1 MMIEK
6 HTLQEKTVNAPPSTP
21 VVLIAAN
28 ELKLTAAGDD
38 ARLEKDTSMG
48 MAVNPE
54 ASLEQKEDVQEENSK
69 KAEEETKEDNS

>member
-54 ASLEQKEDVQEENSK
+54 ASLEQKEVQEENRK
-69 KAEEETKEDNS
+69 KAEEEAKEDNS